1 VSAALAG
8 KPKLTCRQHCEI
20 AAQSNESKTQVV
32 ASRVDAATGIH
43 ISMRRNTTM
52 KTVTTFSTLRAPKVI
67 VRRSRKAKYAAVAVA
82 GVLGAVLSISDAS
95 AFSCARGVY
104 RAGCISRYGAIGV
117 SPNGAVAVGRY
128 GNVYAYRRGSG
139 CFWRNG
145 QRVCF

>member
-1 VSAALAG
+1 
-8 KPKLTCRQHCEI
+8 
-20 AAQSNESKTQVV
+20 
-32 ASRVDAATGIH
+32 
-43 ISMRRNTTM
+43 M
-52 KTVTTFSTLRAPKVI
+52 KTVTSFSTRRLPKAI
-67 VRRSRKAKYAAVAVA
+67 VWRSKARYAVVAAA

-104 RAGCISRYGAIGV
+104 RAGCISPYGAIGV

-145 QRVCF
+145 QRICL